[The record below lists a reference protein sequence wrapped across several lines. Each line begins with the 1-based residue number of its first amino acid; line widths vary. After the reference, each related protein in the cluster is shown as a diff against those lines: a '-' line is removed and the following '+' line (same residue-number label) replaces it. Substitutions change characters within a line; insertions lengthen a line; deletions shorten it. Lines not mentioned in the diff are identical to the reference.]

1 MTGLPLVL
9 MLLVTAVVVVVVFRR
24 LNLPPILG
32 YLLVGVLIGPHAV
45 GLASDT
51 PQIKYLAEFGVVFL
65 MFSIGLEFSLP
76 KLSSMRRQVFGIGGM
91 QVALTMLAAV
101 GLALG
106 AKLLLAHF
114 ALQWLKIE
122 WQGALAL
129 AGALAM
135 SSTAIVSKLLVERL
149 ELEKPHGRAIMGVL
163 LFQDLAVVPL
173 LVLVPA
179 LAGAPEELPMKI
191 GIAAL
196 KATALLALLL
206 IFGQRI
212 MRAWFHII
220 AKARSQE
227 LFMLNLLLVAL
238 GLAWITEE
246 VGLSLALGAFV
257 AGVLIAETEYRHQ
270 VEEDIAPFRDVLL
283 GLFFIT
289 IGMQLDL
296 ALVLKEWWLVLI
308 LLLVP
313 VLLKFS
319 LIAGICKLFKE
330 TSGTSIRAALALC
343 TAGEF
348 GFVLLAQAQTAN
360 LVEPALLQPVL
371 AAMLIS
377 MIATPFLMAASD
389 KIAMRFTSSEWMS
402 QALNLTQIARK
413 SIATEKPVLICGFG
427 RSGQQLARLLKRE
440 GIDTM
445 AMDLDPDRVREAAAA
460 GESVVF
466 GDAARHE
473 TLIAAG
479 LSRAAAV
486 VVTYAN
492 TPSALK
498 VLHHI
503 KHHAPHVPV
512 IVRTYDDVDAD
523 KLRAAG
529 ATEVVPE
536 ILEGS
541 LMLANHAMLLLGV
554 PLRTVVDRVR
564 EMRDTRYAL
573 LRGVF
578 RGADDVR
585 EDAVDAV
592 RMHSVVLT
600 ADAAAVG
607 QSVGSLGLE
616 LLGAELTAIKHAGGM
631 RAVAAEEDVDH
642 ELATD
647 DVLVLRG
654 APEALAMAEERLLR
668 G

>member
-9 MLLVTAVVVVVVFRR
+9 MLLVTAVMVVVVFRR

-32 YLLVGVLIGPHAV
+32 YLLVGVLIGPHAI

-76 KLSSMRRQVFGIGGM
+76 KLSSMRTQVFGIGGT

-101 GLALG
+101 GLALAG
-106 AKLLLAHF
+106 KAALIHAGLAWF
-114 ALQWLKIE
+114 NLS

-129 AGALAM
+129 AGAFAM

-179 LAGAPEELPMKI
+179 LGGAPEELPVKI
-191 GIAAL
+191 GLALL

-206 IFGQRI
+206 IFGQRL
-212 MRAWFHII
+212 MRMWFHVI
-220 AKARSQE
+220 AKSRSQE

-238 GLAWITEE
+238 GMAYLTE
-246 VGLSLALGAFV
+246 VAGLSLALGAFV

-289 IGMQLDL
+289 VGMQLDL
-296 ALVLKEWWLVLI
+296 SLVVLKWWLVLA
-308 LLLVP
+308 LLAVP
-313 VLLKFS
+313 VLLKFF
-319 LIAGICKLFKE
+319 LVAGICKLFKE
-330 TSGTSIRAALALC
+330 SSGTSIRSALALC

-348 GFVLLAQAQTAN
+348 GFVLLAQAQTAR

-377 MIATPFLMAASD
+377 MMATPFLMAASD
-389 KIAMRFTSSEWMS
+389 KIAMRFSTSEWMS
-402 QALNLTQIARK
+402 QALNLTQIART

-440 GIDTM
+440 GIDTI

-466 GDAARHE
+466 GDAGRYE
-473 TLIAAG
+473 TLVAAG
-479 LSRAAAV
+479 LGRAAAV

-498 VLHHI
+498 VLHHV

-512 IVRTYDDVDAD
+512 IVRTYDDADAD

-592 RMHSVVLT
+592 RLHSVVLT
-600 ADAAAVG
+600 PDAAAVN
-607 QSVGSLGLE
+607 QRVADLGLE
-616 LLGAELTAIKHAGGM
+616 LLGAEVTAIKHAGGM
-631 RAVAAEEDVDH
+631 RAVAADEDMEH
-642 ELATD
+642 TLTAE

-654 APEALAMAEERLLR
+654 VPEALAMAEERLLK